1 MVAEWRHV
9 FASPLLPW
17 FTVQL
22 APYWSLP
29 PGGQDIPIGTNY
41 PHTRVAQANAMIHT
55 RAHTDNTSVG
65 ASVAPDMQPLS
76 GYAVTHDLGDHA
88 GGIHPHNKTEVG
100 RRLAMPMRRLVFNA
114 TDVWND
120 GVPST
125 ATDAF
130 VTGATDMLR
139 VVFNTSGG
147 VTWGKTQNC
156 TTCCTSSLNTTFAG
170 ASLEVAGA
178 DMSDWTLLLASSVGE
193 AVEIRLP
200 AGFKA
205 SYVRYAWSNYPQCVL
220 FDAQQLPVPP
230 FKGAVRRVA
239 S

>member
-1 MVAEWRHV
+1 MVAEWRQA

-29 PGGQDIPIGTNY
+29 PGPQDIPIGTQY
-41 PHTRVAQANAMIHT
+41 PHIRMAQAKAMLSAT
-55 RAHTDNTSVG
+55 GS
-65 ASVAPDMQPLS
+65 LS

-100 RRLAMPMRRLVFNA
+100 RRLAMPIRRLVFNA
-114 TDVWND
+114 TDVWNA

-130 VTGATDMLR
+130 VTSGTLH

-147 VTWGKTQNC
+147 VTWGPTQNC
-156 TTCCTSSLNTTFAG
+156 TTCCISSPNTTFAG
-170 ASLEVAGA
+170 ATLEVAGA
-178 DMSDWTLLLASSVGE
+178 DMSDWTLLPALTSSVGQ
-193 AVEIRLP
+193 AVEAKLP
-200 AGFKA
+200 VGVSA
-205 SYVRYAWSNYPQCVL
+205 SNVRYAWSNYPQCVL

-230 FKGAVRRVA
+230 FKLAVRQSGVKYA
-239 S
+239 P